1 MTTDDEAPSIV
12 QEWVDQ
18 AGAELARLQGLSFE
32 IVDGDLI
39 VRM

>member
-1 MTTDDEAPSIV
+1 MSEKKK
-12 QEWVDQ
+12 WVDQ